1 MQLRLRTYSYRF
13 AEQVLNSKLSLKEEI
28 RGAIESLNPDP
39 KDLSRPNFNE
49 LLREKFVALGWTDQP
64 DVFEDPKDPSA
75 KMDFLKERIGI
86 EVGFGHS
93 SFLGIDLLKF
103 QICSYSG
110 LDKIDVGVY
119 IVTTGKF
126 QKDLQELY
134 KQNWEGS
141 LKFEKVLHYLPHLR
155 SAITIPVFV
164 IGIDT

>member
-1 MQLRLRTYSYRF
+1 MQLRLRRHSFRF
-13 AEQVLNSKLSLKEEI
+13 AEQVLNSKLALKEEI
-28 RGAIESLNPDP
+28 ERTIENLNPDP
-39 KDLSRPNFNE
+39 TDLSRPRFNE
-49 LLREKFVALGWTDQP
+49 LLRAKFVSLGWKDQP
-64 DVFEDPKDPSA
+64 DVFEDEEDPSA
-75 KMDFLKERIGI
+75 RMDFMKERIGI

-126 QKDLQELY
+126 QRDVQKQY
-134 KQNWEGS
+134 QQNWEGS
-141 LKFEKVLHYLPHLR
+141 LKFEKLVHYLPHLR
-155 SAITIPVFV
+155 SAITIPVYV